1 MAEIYTVRSILGDES
16 LQNLINQGKSQD
28 EIISIAKAYKDEAI
42 KSRDKDALNRMN
54 LVSQKQGRA
63 DFFTRLG
70 DKMDANGYE
79 TMGSI
84 ARGIDIL
91 ASKVAAPIA
100 GLVGYSDKE
109 AQILAD
115 MKLTQSINE
124 AKKLDEIATTP
135 RTQREYMID
144 SNNLLGNAIGSYTKD
159 SKTYARNLIEQA
171 ENSGYTAMDR
181 VNIGMATTANSIKY
195 LIKSTFYGEDSKEAN
210 DIKDAQ
216 KILQASRDAY
226 EANNPEKW
234 NIANFAGEMVTDPLN
249 AVGLAKGFKVA
260 NTAFKKGANVAF
272 DLAQLG
278 AIGGMAG
285 AIMEYGSYK
294 DKDEQNVAGAAMIGA
309 GAGVALGAGFM
320 ALGAGLAKIASRFGQ
335 KSTLE
340 QNAVVAKDETTKELE
355 KGTPQDINE
364 RLQKISDDIEEAF
377 SADENAENIAR
388 LLGQEYDDNIN
399 KAIKESQEVS
409 TAIDDSVAKFA
420 NDNPKASASD
430 IEIYINKTYA
440 PSQSEKELTRIIND
454 DKPVT
459 PRMAGYRV
467 LGVLKKTME
476 YKTRFDRD
484 TIIKRFKNHGFSD
497 ELANIFADAY
507 TADDIS
513 VARNY
518 LDSKVASNRQ
528 KSVESGRNEW
538 LENTIKSD
546 KTKTPKNQDEIL
558 KEISSD
564 KTQFKLIDDS
574 DMTPELKSR
583 LENDG
588 YTLERESES
597 GVWEVSKGIPDQGIK
612 SDDVAELTFQ
622 DKKGK
627 DHIITKEIQKEW
639 IDTFGLKNLDDTYIP
654 KFNNEIK
661 KALGNKELKLQ
672 KGSLL
677 KLVSQG
683 RQKFIPEIKKVLD
696 DPEIII
702 TDKNGEIILAKH
714 LNEKDYFVN
723 VSFDNGEY
731 LISISN
737 GIKEINNLN
746 NKIKQ
751 GGRILYQSPNANFI
765 SQTLLQTSQY
775 SANKIDAETIPNQ
788 SIKEAENNPLFKD
801 STASAKQIETAE
813 SSLSPK
819 PSANLDSLS
828 RANTKN
834 STPNEIKSQ
843 EPQATKQAETTA
855 KEPTQVETTQ
865 ETFDILKIDKNISD
879 EQVETLLKEIE
890 DKNLKVNLPLRDEE
904 PLGKAFQKNELG
916 YGRKRLLNL
925 ALNEQFLKR
934 HKGFIERA
942 EKTQSKAEFQKFLK
956 ENKAEVVEYIK
967 DMVINTLRY
976 IDAYGEGYHFT
987 NKSSLRRANE
997 MILNLQS
1004 GKNFYFYNNAPNKIT
1019 NPAPK
1024 SHYAD
1029 KLVDGNEA
1037 IQGTYK
1043 LSDEIK
1049 QDLIK
1054 SLKEFV
1060 GSRQNLAENIADMQS
1075 RWSYKIKEQERL
1087 APSILEGGKKANNGY
1102 DKNLL
1107 EALKH
1112 ELYLL
1117 NKFEKKIVK
1126 NPQKISSDLELAKNY
1141 LFLKGDTYTKQA
1153 LDEISQTR
1161 ELIEQ
1166 ELNIKP
1172 IKEFGTNYAE
1182 FYHDG
1187 ANAIK
1192 KLLTEREGQV
1202 AGAFYKDGLGDIDLV
1217 WGNKEIGLNKI
1228 IEKHSKDFESFGGIE
1243 NGLNEIIANGKIINE
1258 NGVDTIWYKNG
1269 NDYYVVGLSKGF
1281 NGTRD
1286 NNWVITSYK
1295 KSTGY
1300 IPNEVKGDT
1309 ANLSAYSGKFKGEL
1323 TSPHPPLTNTETIP
1337 NQNIKQAET
1346 VKEPNLSRAE
1356 RRAMGIEKSKGKTL
1370 VIDEKAVK
1378 SDVREFGRLA
1388 DQVGLGFKSAKEAKA
1403 VMDKCDKSKFDCGS

>member
-42 KSRDKDALNRMN
+42 KSGDKDALSKMN
-54 LVSQKQGRA
+54 LVNGKQGRA

-91 ASKVAAPIA
+91 ASKAAAPIA
-100 GLVGYSDKE
+100 SLVGDSDKE

-124 AKKLDEIATTP
+124 AKKLDEIATTA

-171 ENSGYTAMDR
+171 ENSGYSAMDR
-181 VNIGMATTANSIKY
+181 FNIGMATTANATKY
-195 LIKSTFYGEDSKEAN
+195 FIKSLIYGEDSKEAN

-216 KILQASRDAY
+216 KILEASRDAY
-226 EANNPEKW
+226 EANNPDKW
-234 NIANFAGEMVTDPLN
+234 NVANFAGEMITDPLN

-285 AIMEYGSYK
+285 AISEYGSYK
-294 DKDEQNVAGAAMIGA
+294 EGDEQNVAGAAMMGA

-320 ALGAGLAKIASRFGQ
+320 ALGAVLNKIASRFGQ

-340 QNAVVAKDETTKELE
+340 QNAETAKDETAKELE

-409 TAIDDSVAKFA
+409 TAIDNSVAKFA

-467 LGVLKKTME
+467 LGVLKKSME

-507 TADDIS
+507 IADDIS
-513 VARNY
+513 VARRY

-528 KSVESGRNEW
+528 KSVEDGRNEW
-538 LENTIKSD
+538 LESATKSN
-546 KTKTPKNQDEIL
+546 KAKTPKNQDEIL
-558 KEISSD
+558 KEISSGEAP
-564 KTQFKLIDDS
+564 FKLIDDS

-588 YTLERESES
+588 YTLEREPES
-597 GVWEVSKGIPDQGIK
+597 GVWEVSKAISDQ
-612 SDDVAELTFQ
+612 
-622 DKKGK
+622 
-627 DHIITKEIQKEW
+627 
-639 IDTFGLKNLDDTYIP
+639 
-654 KFNNEIK
+654 EIK
-661 KALGNKELKLQ
+661 GSDEALENAVVKADKLDILDKSKPFRKVDKEDLTADVMNEVIENNIKIWVDNANDEIS
-672 KGSLL
+672 KIVNI
-677 KLVSQG
+677 KNPKMVMQG
-683 RQKFIPEIKKVLD
+683 DSIKHILNRHGANSVNV
-696 DPEIII
+696 
-702 TDKNGEIILAKH
+702 KNGEPEVTIEDIINHSDIVNNADKRTIGVSNNAKA
-714 LNEKDYFVN
+714 
-723 VSFDNGEY
+723 
-731 LISISN
+731 LISGKQINGHYVVVETIGNKKGELNLKTMYKVKGKIEDNEIFKKSAVLDHRKDGGKAIVSSTSN
-737 GIKEINNLN
+737 PLDK
-746 NKIKQ
+746 
-751 GGRILYQSPNANFI
+751 
-765 SQTLLQTSQY
+765 TS
-775 SANKIDAETIPNQ
+775 DASNITSKTIPNQ
-788 SIKEAENNPLFKD
+788 SIKEAE
-801 STASAKQIETAE
+801 
-813 SSLSPK
+813 
-819 PSANLDSLS
+819 
-828 RANTKN
+828 
-834 STPNEIKSQ
+834 
-843 EPQATKQAETTA
+843 TTA
-855 KEPTQVETTQ
+855 KEPTTQAQPTQ

-879 EQVETLLKEIE
+879 EQVERLLKEIE
-890 DKNLKVNLPLRDEE
+890 DKNLKVNLPLRDDEA
-904 PLGKAFQKNELG
+904 LGKAFQKNELG
-916 YGRKRLLNL
+916 YSRKRLLNL

-1087 APSILEGGKKANNGY
+1087 APSLLEGGKKANNGY

-1112 ELYLL
+1112 EQYLL
-1117 NKFEKKIVK
+1117 DKFEKKIVK
-1126 NPQKISSDLELAKNY
+1126 NPQKISSDLEIAKNY

-1161 ELIEQ
+1161 QLLEQ

-1192 KLLTEREGQV
+1192 KLLTEKQGQV
-1202 AGAFYKDGLGDIDLV
+1202 AGAFYDERFGDVGIV
-1217 WGNKEIGLNKI
+1217 WGVEGTGKSDGWGIAKI
-1228 IEKHSKDFESFGGIE
+1228 AKYHPEALDKMEEMLKMPIIAQSENRIKLSDGKYFMSIRKDF
-1243 NGLNEIIANGKIINE
+1243 NGEKQ
-1258 NGVDTIWYKNG
+1258 
-1269 NDYYVVGLSKGF
+1269 
-1281 NGTRD
+1281 
-1286 NNWVITSYK
+1286 NWVLTAFEKEES
-1295 KSTGY
+1295 KSVSGRRT
-1300 IPNEVKGDT
+1300 
-1309 ANLSAYSGKFKGEL
+1309 NLSATQSASEKTTSQNTHTTNSTPKEIKSQEL
-1323 TSPHPPLTNTETIP
+1323 
-1337 NQNIKQAET
+1337 
-1346 VKEPNLSRAE
+1346 NLSRAE
-1356 RRAMGIEKSKGKTL
+1356 RRAMGIEEPKGKTL

-1378 SDVREFGRLA
+1378 NDVREFGRLA

>member
-42 KSRDKDALNRMN
+42 KSGDKDALNRMN
-54 LVSQKQGRA
+54 LVSQKQGKA

-91 ASKVAAPIA
+91 ASKAAAPIA
-100 GLVGYSDKE
+100 GLVGDSDKE

-124 AKKLDEIATTP
+124 AKNLDKIATTA

-144 SNNLLGNAIGSYTKD
+144 SNNLLANAIGSYTKD
-159 SKTYARNLIEQA
+159 SKTYARNLIEQG
-171 ENSGYTAMDR
+171 ENSGYSAMDR
-181 VNIGMATTANSIKY
+181 FNIGMATTANTIKY
-195 LIKSTFYGEDSKEAN
+195 LIKSSFYGEDSKEAR

-226 EANNPEKW
+226 EANNPDKW
-234 NIANFAGEMVTDPLN
+234 NVANFAGEMVTDPLN

-320 ALGAGLAKIASRFGQ
+320 ALGVALNKIASRFGQ

-340 QNAVVAKDETTKELE
+340 QNAETAKDETAKELE

-377 SADENAENIAR
+377 SADENADNIAR

-399 KAIKESQEVS
+399 KAIKESEEVS
-409 TAIDDSVAKFA
+409 NEIVDSVAKFA
-420 NDNPKASASD
+420 NDNPNSSASD

-467 LGVLKKTME
+467 LGVLKKSME

-484 TIIKRFKNHGFSD
+484 TIIKRFKNHGFND

-528 KSVESGRNEW
+528 KSVEDGRNEW
-538 LENTIKSD
+538 LESTTKSN
-546 KTKTPKNQDEIL
+546 KAKTPKNQDEIL

-597 GVWEVSKGIPDQGIK
+597 GVWEISKAISDQEIK
-612 SDDVAELTFQ
+612 RAENTQGNSKILTNQEIKEQISKWDLNSKKKIIVEQISDAEAKQLNNEFNFKA
-622 DKKGK
+622 KKPLVRQIDSEHLK
-627 DHIITKEIQKEW
+627 HII
-639 IDTFGLKNLDDTYIP
+639 DRHLGSDKNSANIP
-654 KFNNEIK
+654 FN
-661 KALGNKELKLQ
+661 
-672 KGSLL
+672 S
-677 KLVSQG
+677 V
-683 RQKFIPEIKKVLD
+683 D
-696 DPEIII
+696 EIIDGY
-702 TDKNGEIILAKH
+702 TNTTKNYDLREVVG
-714 LNEKDYFVN
+714 
-723 VSFDNGEY
+723 DNRVIY
-731 LISISN
+731 
-737 GIKEINNLN
+737 
-746 NKIKQ
+746 
-751 GGRILYQSPNANFI
+751 
-765 SQTLLQTSQY
+765 
-775 SANKIDAETIPNQ
+775 
-788 SIKEAENNPLFKD
+788 
-801 STASAKQIETAE
+801 AKQINGHYIAIEEALTGQDKMSLVSAWQTRGKINKEVLLKHARATSNAE
-813 SSLSPK
+813 PKTPHEVATDKQHLSQNLAEDTHNNTLAN
-819 PSANLDSLS
+819 SANY
-828 RANTKN
+828 
-834 STPNEIKSQ
+834 TPNDIKSQ
-843 EPQATKQAETTA
+843 EPPTTKQAETTA
-855 KEPTQVETTQ
+855 KETTQVEPTQ

-890 DKNLKVNLPLRDEE
+890 DKNLKVNLPLRDDEA
-904 PLGKAFQKNELG
+904 LGKAFQKNELG
-916 YGRKRLLNL
+916 YSRKRLLNL

-987 NKSSLRRANE
+987 NTSSLRRANE
-997 MILNLQS
+997 MILNLES
-1004 GKNFYFYNNAPNKIT
+1004 GKNFYFYNHVPNKIT

-1043 LSDEIK
+1043 ISDEIK

-1112 ELYLL
+1112 EQYLL
-1117 NKFEKKIVK
+1117 DKFDKKIVK

-1161 ELIEQ
+1161 QLIEQ

-1202 AGAFYKDGLGDIDLV
+1202 AGAFYDERFGDVGIV
-1217 WGNKEIGLNKI
+1217 WGVEGTAKSDGWGIAKI
-1228 IEKHSKDFESFGGIE
+1228 AKYHPEALDKMEEMLKMPIIAQSENRIKLSDGKYFMSIRKDFNGEKQNWILTAFEKEES
-1243 NGLNEIIANGKIINE
+1243 
-1258 NGVDTIWYKNG
+1258 
-1269 NDYYVVGLSKGF
+1269 
-1281 NGTRD
+1281 
-1286 NNWVITSYK
+1286 
-1295 KSTGY
+1295 KSVSGRRT
-1300 IPNEVKGDT
+1300 
-1309 ANLSAYSGKFKGEL
+1309 NLSATQSASEKTTSQNTHTTNSTPKEIKSQEL
-1323 TSPHPPLTNTETIP
+1323 
-1337 NQNIKQAET
+1337 
-1346 VKEPNLSRAE
+1346 NLSRAE
-1356 RRAMGIEKSKGKTL
+1356 RRAMGIEEPKGKTL

>member
-42 KSRDKDALNRMN
+42 KSGDKDALNRMN
-54 LVSQKQGRA
+54 LVNGKQGRA

-91 ASKVAAPIA
+91 ASKAAAPIA
-100 GLVGYSDKE
+100 GLVGDSDKE

-135 RTQREYMID
+135 RTQREYQID
-144 SNNLLGNAIGSYTKD
+144 SNNLLANAIGSYTKD
-159 SKTYARNLIEQA
+159 SKTYARNLVEQA

-181 VNIGMATTANSIKY
+181 FNIGMATTANATKY
-195 LIKSTFYGEDSKEAN
+195 FIKSFFYGEDSKQAR

-226 EANNPEKW
+226 EANNPDKW
-234 NIANFAGEMVTDPLN
+234 NVANFAGEMVTDPLN

-285 AIMEYGSYK
+285 AISEYGSYK

-320 ALGAGLAKIASRFGQ
+320 ALGAVLGKIASRFGQ

-340 QNAVVAKDETTKELE
+340 QNAQMAKDEASKELD
-355 KGTPQDINE
+355 KGTPQDIDK

-420 NDNPKASASD
+420 NDNPNSSASD

-467 LGVLKKTME
+467 LGVLQKTME

-484 TIIKRFKNHGFSD
+484 TIIKRFKNHGFND

-513 VARNY
+513 VARRY

-528 KSVESGRNEW
+528 KSVEDGRNEW
-538 LENTIKSD
+538 LENTTKSD
-546 KTKTPKNQDEIL
+546 KAKTPKNQDEIL

-588 YTLERESES
+588 YTLEREPES
-597 GVWEVSKGIPDQGIK
+597 GVWEVSKASDKIAKDEVK
-612 SDDVAELTFQ
+612 SDGDWFIASDDNIKDLVKNISLNKDIAMQLQPKADLLNLAKDFSKVIKTPIFDSKISIDKLLNHLADKNSDKRLEYLNLIKPTLENPLFITKENNRYRFVKTFIDSDKITKFLSVIENDNGEFIGITATPIKNTDLKNLLKGDIVWGGDTLSTLNAPQIAKQEVEAMSETIPNQDLKSADVAELTFQ

-714 LNEKDYFVN
+714 LKDKDYFVN

-751 GGRILYQSPNANFI
+751 GGRILYQSPNANSI

-775 SANKIDAETIPNQ
+775 SANKIDVAPVSTPKNDLDRTL
-788 SIKEAENNPLFKD
+788 SNRYD
-801 STASAKQIETAE
+801 SS
-813 SSLSPK
+813 
-819 PSANLDSLS
+819 
-828 RANTKN
+828 N
-834 STPNEIKSQ
+834 STPKEIKSQ
-843 EPQATKQAETTA
+843 
-855 KEPTQVETTQ
+855 
-865 ETFDILKIDKNISD
+865 
-879 EQVETLLKEIE
+879 
-890 DKNLKVNLPLRDEE
+890 
-904 PLGKAFQKNELG
+904 
-916 YGRKRLLNL
+916 
-925 ALNEQFLKR
+925 
-934 HKGFIERA
+934 
-942 EKTQSKAEFQKFLK
+942 
-956 ENKAEVVEYIK
+956 
-967 DMVINTLRY
+967 
-976 IDAYGEGYHFT
+976 
-987 NKSSLRRANE
+987 
-997 MILNLQS
+997 
-1004 GKNFYFYNNAPNKIT
+1004 
-1019 NPAPK
+1019 
-1024 SHYAD
+1024 
-1029 KLVDGNEA
+1029 
-1037 IQGTYK
+1037 
-1043 LSDEIK
+1043 
-1049 QDLIK
+1049 
-1054 SLKEFV
+1054 
-1060 GSRQNLAENIADMQS
+1060 
-1075 RWSYKIKEQERL
+1075 
-1087 APSILEGGKKANNGY
+1087 
-1102 DKNLL
+1102 
-1107 EALKH
+1107 
-1112 ELYLL
+1112 
-1117 NKFEKKIVK
+1117 
-1126 NPQKISSDLELAKNY
+1126 
-1141 LFLKGDTYTKQA
+1141 
-1153 LDEISQTR
+1153 
-1161 ELIEQ
+1161 
-1166 ELNIKP
+1166 
-1172 IKEFGTNYAE
+1172 
-1182 FYHDG
+1182 
-1187 ANAIK
+1187 
-1192 KLLTEREGQV
+1192 
-1202 AGAFYKDGLGDIDLV
+1202 
-1217 WGNKEIGLNKI
+1217 
-1228 IEKHSKDFESFGGIE
+1228 
-1243 NGLNEIIANGKIINE
+1243 
-1258 NGVDTIWYKNG
+1258 
-1269 NDYYVVGLSKGF
+1269 
-1281 NGTRD
+1281 
-1286 NNWVITSYK
+1286 
-1295 KSTGY
+1295 
-1300 IPNEVKGDT
+1300 
-1309 ANLSAYSGKFKGEL
+1309 
-1323 TSPHPPLTNTETIP
+1323 
-1337 NQNIKQAET
+1337 
-1346 VKEPNLSRAE
+1346 EPNLSRAE
-1356 RRAMGIEKSKGKTL
+1356 RRAMGIEEPKGKTL

-1388 DQVGLGFKSAKEAKA
+1388 HQVGLGFKSAKEAKA

>member
-16 LQNLINQGKSQD
+16 LQNLINQGRSQD
-28 EIISIAKAYKDEAI
+28 EIISIAKAYKDQAI
-42 KSRDKDALNRMN
+42 KSGDKDALNRMN
-54 LVSQKQGRA
+54 LVNQKQGRA

-70 DKMDANGYE
+70 DKMDASGYE

-84 ARGIDIL
+84 ARGIDIV

-100 GLVGYSDKE
+100 GLVGDSDKE

-124 AKKLDEIATTP
+124 AKKLDEIATTA
-135 RTQREYMID
+135 RTQREYQID
-144 SNNLLGNAIGSYTKD
+144 SNNLLANAIGSYTKD

-171 ENSGYTAMDR
+171 ENSGYSAMDR
-181 VNIGMATTANSIKY
+181 FNIGMATTANTTKY
-195 LIKSTFYGEDSKEAN
+195 FIKSLIYGEDSKEAR

-226 EANNPEKW
+226 EANNPDKW
-234 NIANFAGEMVTDPLN
+234 NVANFAGEMVTDPLN
-249 AVGLAKGFKVA
+249 AVGIAKGFKVA

-294 DKDEQNVAGAAMIGA
+294 EKDEQNVAGAAMIGA

-320 ALGAGLAKIASRFGQ
+320 ALGVALNKIASRFGQ

-340 QNAVVAKDETTKELE
+340 QNAQIAKDETTKELE

-399 KAIKESQEVS
+399 KAIKESEEVS
-409 TAIDDSVAKFA
+409 TRVDSSVAKFA

-454 DKPVT
+454 GKPVT

-467 LGVLKKTME
+467 LGVLQKSME

-507 TADDIS
+507 IADDIS

-528 KSVESGRNEW
+528 KSVEDGRNEW
-538 LENTIKSD
+538 LENTTKD
-546 KTKTPKNQDEIL
+546 NQAKTPKNQDEIL

-564 KTQFKLIDDS
+564 QTQFKLIDDS

-588 YTLERESES
+588 YTLEREPES
-597 GVWEVSKGIPDQGIK
+597 GVWEISKAVSDQEIK
-612 SDDVAELTFQ
+612 RAKNTQGNSKILTNQDIKEQISKWDLNSKKKIIVEQISDAEAKQLNNEFNFKA
-622 DKKGK
+622 KKPLVRQIDSEHLK
-627 DHIITKEIQKEW
+627 HII
-639 IDTFGLKNLDDTYIP
+639 DRHLGSDKNSANIP
-654 KFNNEIK
+654 FN
-661 KALGNKELKLQ
+661 
-672 KGSLL
+672 S
-677 KLVSQG
+677 V
-683 RQKFIPEIKKVLD
+683 D
-696 DPEIII
+696 EIIDGY
-702 TDKNGEIILAKH
+702 TNTTKNYDLRELVG
-714 LNEKDYFVN
+714 
-723 VSFDNGEY
+723 DNRVIY
-731 LISISN
+731 
-737 GIKEINNLN
+737 
-746 NKIKQ
+746 
-751 GGRILYQSPNANFI
+751 
-765 SQTLLQTSQY
+765 
-775 SANKIDAETIPNQ
+775 
-788 SIKEAENNPLFKD
+788 
-801 STASAKQIETAE
+801 AKQINGHYIAIEEALTGQDKMSLVSAWQTRGKINKEVLLKHARATSNAE
-813 SSLSPK
+813 PKTPHEVATDKQHLSQNLAEDTHNNTLAN
-819 PSANLDSLS
+819 SANY
-828 RANTKN
+828 
-834 STPNEIKSQ
+834 TPNDIKSQ
-843 EPQATKQAETTA
+843 ELNLSRAERRSMGIE
-855 KEPTQVETTQ
+855 EPTQ

-890 DKNLKVNLPLRDEE
+890 DKNLKVNLPLRDDEA
-904 PLGKAFQKNELG
+904 LGKAFQKNELG
-916 YGRKRLLNL
+916 YSRKRLLNL

-934 HKGFIERA
+934 HKGFIESA

-1037 IQGTYK
+1037 IQGSYK
-1043 LSDEIK
+1043 ISDEIK

-1112 ELYLL
+1112 EQYLL
-1117 NKFEKKIVK
+1117 DKFEKKIVK

-1141 LFLKGDTYTKQA
+1141 NEYLKGDEHTKDI

-1161 ELIEQ
+1161 QLLEQ

-1192 KLLTEREGQV
+1192 KLLTEKQGQV
-1202 AGAFYKDGLGDIDLV
+1202 AGAFERQELGDIDLV
-1217 WGNKEIGLNKI
+1217 WGEVDKKLNGYGLSKIEAKHLNDFTNFNGANPTEKMINGIAEIIEKGEIKIDNNGRTTIVYNKNDKVYKIGLKQNWQGNPTENKWIVTAYDDIREANKI
-1228 IEKHSKDFESFGGIE
+1228 I
-1243 NGLNEIIANGKIINE
+1243 N
-1258 NGVDTIWYKNG
+1258 
-1269 NDYYVVGLSKGF
+1269 SKGF
-1281 NGTRD
+1281 TKGETLPLNSSE
-1286 NNWVITSYK
+1286 N
-1295 KSTGY
+1295 STT
-1300 IPNEVKGDT
+1300 T
-1309 ANLSAYSGKFKGEL
+1309 ANKSQEL
-1323 TSPHPPLTNTETIP
+1323 
-1337 NQNIKQAET
+1337 
-1346 VKEPNLSRAE
+1346 NLSRAE
-1356 RRAMGIEKSKGKTL
+1356 RRAMGIEEPKGKTL

-1388 DQVGLGFKSAKEAKA
+1388 DQVGLGFKSAKEAKS

>member
-1 MAEIYTVRSILGDES
+1 M
-16 LQNLINQGKSQD
+16 
-28 EIISIAKAYKDEAI
+28 
-42 KSRDKDALNRMN
+42 
-54 LVSQKQGRA
+54 
-63 DFFTRLG
+63 
-70 DKMDANGYE
+70 
-79 TMGSI
+79 
-84 ARGIDIL
+84 L
-91 ASKVAAPIA
+91 A
-100 GLVGYSDKE
+100 
-109 AQILAD
+109 
-115 MKLTQSINE
+115 
-124 AKKLDEIATTP
+124 
-135 RTQREYMID
+135 
-144 SNNLLGNAIGSYTKD
+144 NAIGSYTKD
-159 SKTYARNLIEQA
+159 SQTYARNLVEQA

-181 VNIGMATTANSIKY
+181 FNIGMATTANSIKY

-234 NIANFAGEMVTDPLN
+234 NVANFAGEMVTDPLN

-285 AIMEYGSYK
+285 AISEYGSYK
-294 DKDEQNVAGAAMIGA
+294 DKDEQNVAGAAMMGA

-320 ALGAGLAKIASRFGQ
+320 ALGAVLNKIASRFGQ

-340 QNAVVAKDETTKELE
+340 QNAGIAKDETAKELE
-355 KGTPQDINE
+355 KGTPQDIDK

-399 KAIKESQEVS
+399 KAIKQSEQVS
-409 TAIDDSVAKFA
+409 NEIDDSVAKFA

-440 PSQSEKELTRIIND
+440 PSENEKELTRIIND

-467 LGVLKKTME
+467 LGVLQKSME

-484 TIIKRFKNHGFSD
+484 TVVKRFKNHGFSD
-497 ELANIFADAY
+497 ELANVFADAY
-507 TADDIS
+507 IADDIS
-513 VARNY
+513 VARRY

-528 KSVESGRNEW
+528 KSVEDGRNEW

-546 KTKTPKNQDEIL
+546 KAKTPKNQDEIL
-558 KEISSD
+558 EEISSD

-597 GVWEVSKGIPDQGIK
+597 GVWEISKASDKIAKDEVK
-612 SDDVAELTFQ
+612 SDGDGFIASDDNIKDLVKNISLNKDIAMQLQPKADLLNLAKDFSKVIKTPIFDSKISIDKLLNHLADKNSDKRLEYLNLIKPTLENPLFITRENNRYRFVKTFIDSDKITKFLSVIENDNGEFIGITATPIKNTDLKNLLKGDIIWGGDTLSTLSTPQIAKQEVEAMSETIPNQDLKSTEFAELTFQ

-788 SIKEAENNPLFKD
+788 SIKEAETTVKEPTDDRKYFKNLD
-801 STASAKQIETAE
+801 SEEYKKISNSYLSTGIKDGDIKILIDNGFDDYNHKVKKEILDFIKLDKDLYEYYRYQEKYREVDYASETFRMRHYDI
-813 SSLSPK
+813 SSLST
-819 PSANLDSLS
+819 
-828 RANTKN
+828 RANIWAQDFSDKYLM
-834 STPNEIKSQ
+834 
-843 EPQATKQAETTA
+843 A
-855 KEPTQVETTQ
+855 K
-865 ETFDILKIDKNISD
+865 
-879 EQVETLLKEIE
+879 
-890 DKNLKVNLPLRDEE
+890 
-904 PLGKAFQKNELG
+904 
-916 YGRKRLLNL
+916 
-925 ALNEQFLKR
+925 
-934 HKGFIERA
+934 
-942 EKTQSKAEFQKFLK
+942 
-956 ENKAEVVEYIK
+956 
-967 DMVINTLRY
+967 
-976 IDAYGEGYHFT
+976 
-987 NKSSLRRANE
+987 
-997 MILNLQS
+997 
-1004 GKNFYFYNNAPNKIT
+1004 
-1019 NPAPK
+1019 
-1024 SHYAD
+1024 
-1029 KLVDGNEA
+1029 
-1037 IQGTYK
+1037 YK
-1043 LSDEIK
+1043 LTND
-1049 QDLIK
+1049 
-1054 SLKEFV
+1054 
-1060 GSRQNLAENIADMQS
+1060 
-1075 RWSYKIKEQERL
+1075 
-1087 APSILEGGKKANNGY
+1087 
-1102 DKNLL
+1102 
-1107 EALKH
+1107 
-1112 ELYLL
+1112 
-1117 NKFEKKIVK
+1117 
-1126 NPQKISSDLELAKNY
+1126 ELAKVRAKWNDN
-1141 LFLKGDTYTKQA
+1141 LAKNKVTSIT
-1153 LDEISQTR
+1153 
-1161 ELIEQ
+1161 
-1166 ELNIKP
+1166 P

-1182 FYHDG
+1182 FYHAKDL
-1187 ANAIK
+1187 AIK
-1192 KLLTEREGQV
+1192 KLLTERQGQV
-1202 AGAFYKDGLGDIDLV
+1202 AGAFHKDGRDITLV
-1217 WGNKEIGLNKI
+1217 WGVEGTGHSDGYGLAKIAKYHPEVIDKLDEIVSKGEFYKDEKGRLNI
-1228 IEKHSKDFESFGGIE
+1228 R
-1243 NGLNEIIANGKIINE
+1243 
-1258 NGVDTIWYKNG
+1258 Y
-1269 NDYYVVGLSKGF
+1269 NDDIVGLRENWLGNKTEPWIISSYTKKVETSKGF
-1281 NGTRD
+1281 NSASS
-1286 NNWVITSYK
+1286 ITPSK
-1295 KSTGY
+1295 E
-1300 IPNEVKGDT
+1300 N
-1309 ANLSAYSGKFKGEL
+1309 YSFTTQHNGI
-1323 TSPHPPLTNTETIP
+1323 IP
-1337 NQNIKQAET
+1337 NQTKNQAET
-1346 VKEPNLSRAE
+1346 AANKSQELNLSRAE
-1356 RRAMGIEKSKGKTL
+1356 RRAMGIEEPKGKTL

>member
-42 KSRDKDALNRMN
+42 KSGDKDALNRMN

-84 ARGIDIL
+84 ARGIDIV
-91 ASKVAAPIA
+91 ASKAAAPIA
-100 GLVGYSDKE
+100 GLMGDSDKE

-124 AKKLDEIATTP
+124 AKKLDEIATTA

-144 SNNLLGNAIGSYTKD
+144 SNNLLANAIGSYTKD

-171 ENSGYTAMDR
+171 ENSGYSAMDR
-181 VNIGMATTANSIKY
+181 FNIGMATTANATKY
-195 LIKSTFYGEDSKEAN
+195 FIKSFFYGEDSKQAR

-226 EANNPEKW
+226 EANNPDKW
-234 NIANFAGEMVTDPLN
+234 NVANFAGEMVTDPLN

-335 KSTLE
+335 KSALE
-340 QNAVVAKDETTKELE
+340 QNAQIAKDEAAKELE

-364 RLQKISDDIEEAF
+364 RLKKISDDIEEAF

-399 KAIKESQEVS
+399 KAIKESEEVS
-409 TAIDDSVAKFA
+409 TRVDDSVAKFA
-420 NDNPKASASD
+420 NDNPNSSASD

-440 PSQSEKELTRIIND
+440 PSESEKELTRIIND

-467 LGVLKKTME
+467 LGVLQKTME

-528 KSVESGRNEW
+528 KSVEDGRNEW
-538 LENTIKSD
+538 VEIMSATKDEQATQVAREPKLDQEQIYNDITSD
-546 KTKTPKNQDEIL
+546 KTP
-558 KEISSD
+558 
-564 KTQFKLIDDS
+564 FKLIDDS

-588 YTLERESES
+588 YTLEREPES
-597 GVWEVSKGIPDQGIK
+597 GVWEVSKAISDEEIKGSDEALENAVVKADKLDILDKSKPFRKVDKEDLTADVMNEVIENNIKIWVDNANDEISKIVNIK
-612 SDDVAELTFQ
+612 SPKMVMQGDSIKHILNRHGANSVNVKNGEPEVTIEDIINHSDIVNNADKRTIGVSNNAKALISGKQINGHYVVVETIGN
-622 DKKGK
+622 KKG
-627 DHIITKEIQKEW
+627 ELN
-639 IDTFGLKNLDDTYIP
+639 LKTMYKVKGKIE
-654 KFNNEIK
+654 NNEIFK
-661 KALGNKELKLQ
+661 KSA
-672 KGSLL
+672 
-677 KLVSQG
+677 
-683 RQKFIPEIKKVLD
+683 VLD
-696 DPEIII
+696 HRKDGGKAIVSSTSNPLDKTSDASNI
-702 TDKNGEIILAKH
+702 TSK
-714 LNEKDYFVN
+714 
-723 VSFDNGEY
+723 
-731 LISISN
+731 
-737 GIKEINNLN
+737 
-746 NKIKQ
+746 
-751 GGRILYQSPNANFI
+751 
-765 SQTLLQTSQY
+765 
-775 SANKIDAETIPNQ
+775 TIPNQ
-788 SIKEAENNPLFKD
+788 DLKSADGPNEA
-801 STASAKQIETAE
+801 
-813 SSLSPK
+813 SL
-819 PSANLDSLS
+819 NLS
-828 RANTKN
+828 RA
-834 STPNEIKSQ
+834 ERRAMGI
-843 EPQATKQAETTA
+843 E
-855 KEPTQVETTQ
+855 EPTQD
-865 ETFDILKIDKNISD
+865 TFDILKIDKNISD
-879 EQVETLLKEIE
+879 EQVERLLKEIE
-890 DKNLKVNLPLRDEE
+890 YKNLKVNLPLRDEE

-916 YGRKRLLNL
+916 YSRKRLLNL

-967 DMVINTLRY
+967 DMVTNTLRY

-987 NKSSLRRANE
+987 NISSLRRANE
-997 MILNLQS
+997 MILNLES

-1029 KLVDGNEA
+1029 KLVDGNED

-1075 RWSYKIKEQERL
+1075 RWSYKIKEQEKL

-1112 ELYLL
+1112 EQYLL
-1117 NKFEKKIVK
+1117 DKFEKKIVK
-1126 NPQKISSDLELAKNY
+1126 NPQKISSDLEIAKNY

-1161 ELIEQ
+1161 QLLEQ

-1192 KLLTEREGQV
+1192 KLLTEKQGQV
-1202 AGAFYKDGLGDIDLV
+1202 AGAFYKDGRDITISWGEAKMANGDIK
-1217 WGNKEIGLNKI
+1217 GYGLSKIEAKHLDDFAIFEGSTPQEKMANGINKI
-1228 IEKHSKDFESFGGIE
+1228 IEKGVLESKNGI
-1243 NGLNEIIANGKIINE
+1243 
-1258 NGVDTIWYKNG
+1258 DTIIYKKDNREFR
-1269 NDYYVVGLSKGF
+1269 VGLSKGF
-1281 NGTRD
+1281 KGVGDDSWIITAY
-1286 NNWVITSYK
+1286 NNKNALGS
-1295 KSTGY
+1295 
-1300 IPNEVKGDT
+1300 
-1309 ANLSAYSGKFKGEL
+1309 
-1323 TSPHPPLTNTETIP
+1323 TETFYHDTFT
-1337 NQNIKQAET
+1337 A
-1346 VKEPNLSRAE
+1346 KEPLANQQPNSTTTTNKSQELNLSRAE
-1356 RRAMGIEKSKGKTL
+1356 RRAMGIEEPKGKTL

-1403 VMDKCDKSKFDCGS
+1403 VMDKCDKSKFDCGN

>member
-42 KSRDKDALNRMN
+42 KSGDKDALNRMN
-54 LVSQKQGRA
+54 LVSQKQGKA

-84 ARGIDIL
+84 ARGIDIV

-100 GLVGYSDKE
+100 GLMGDSDKE

-124 AKKLDEIATTP
+124 AKNLDEIATTA

-226 EANNPEKW
+226 EANNPDKW
-234 NIANFAGEMVTDPLN
+234 NVANFAGEMITDPLN

-294 DKDEQNVAGAAMIGA
+294 EKDEQNVAGAAMIGA

-320 ALGAGLAKIASRFGQ
+320 ALGVALNKIASRFGQ

-340 QNAVVAKDETTKELE
+340 QNAQTAKDEAVKELE
-355 KGTPQDINE
+355 KGTPQDIDK

-399 KAIKESQEVS
+399 KAIKQSEEATTQ
-409 TAIDDSVAKFA
+409 IDDSVAKFA
-420 NDNPKASASD
+420 NDNPNSSASD

-497 ELANIFADAY
+497 EFANIFADAY
-507 TADDIS
+507 IADDIS
-513 VARNY
+513 VARRY

-528 KSVESGRNEW
+528 KSVEDGRNEW

-546 KTKTPKNQDEIL
+546 KAKTPKNQDEIL
-558 KEISSD
+558 KEISSNQ
-564 KTQFKLIDDS
+564 TPFKLIDDS

-588 YTLERESES
+588 YTLEREPES

-612 SDDVAELTFQ
+612 SDDVANSDNLFKKIRDASKKILSTFL
-622 DKKGK
+622 GK
-627 DHIITKEIQKEW
+627 TSKNNIDGREVKFTKRSLEKMTSGSAVGKSLDNGFTREEHYEAAQNILEIFKTAKFLQTEKP
-639 IDTFGLKNLDDTYIP
+639 KN
-654 KFNNEIK
+654 
-661 KALGNKELKLQ
+661 
-672 KGSLL
+672 GSL
-677 KLVSQG
+677 
-683 RQKFIPEIKKVLD
+683 D
-696 DPEIII
+696 
-702 TDKNGEIILAKH
+702 ILGVHK
-714 LNEKDYFVN
+714 YM
-723 VSFDNGEY
+723 GEY
-731 LISISN
+731 KNANVKIT
-737 GIKEINNLN
+737 IKEIKENGNTFYSIELMELLSRDMQSGDPKTGNLDN
-746 NKIKQ
+746 TAIIHT
-751 GGRILYQSPNANFI
+751 GEEPPRPRTSSPYNAN
-765 SQTLLQTSQY
+765 T
-775 SANKIDAETIPNQ
+775 ETIPN
-788 SIKEAENNPLFKD
+788 KD
-801 STASAKQIETAE
+801 LKSADKSNQT
-813 SSLSPK
+813 SL
-819 PSANLDSLS
+819 NLS
-828 RANTKN
+828 RA
-834 STPNEIKSQ
+834 
-843 EPQATKQAETTA
+843 EPRAMGIE
-855 KEPTQVETTQ
+855 EPTQD
-865 ETFDILKIDKNISD
+865 TFDILKIDKNISD

-890 DKNLKVNLPLRDEE
+890 YKNLKVNLPLRDEE

-916 YGRKRLLNL
+916 YSRKRLLNL

-967 DMVINTLRY
+967 DMVTNTLRY
-976 IDAYGEGYHFT
+976 IDSYGEGYHFT
-987 NKSSLRRANE
+987 NKSSLTRANE

-1087 APSILEGGKKANNGY
+1087 APSLLEGGKKANNGY

>member
-42 KSRDKDALNRMN
+42 KSGDKDALNRMN

-91 ASKVAAPIA
+91 ASKAAAPIA
-100 GLVGYSDKE
+100 GLMGDSDKE

-124 AKKLDEIATTP
+124 AKNLDKIATTP
-135 RTQREYMID
+135 RTQREYQID

-181 VNIGMATTANSIKY
+181 FNIGMATTANATKY
-195 LIKSTFYGEDSKEAN
+195 VVKSFLYGEDSKEAN

-226 EANNPEKW
+226 EANNPDKW
-234 NIANFAGEMVTDPLN
+234 NVANFAGEMVTDPLN

-285 AIMEYGSYK
+285 AISEYGSYK
-294 DKDEQNVAGAAMIGA
+294 DKDEQNVAGAAMMGA

-320 ALGAGLAKIASRFGQ
+320 ALGAVLNKIASRFGQ

-340 QNAVVAKDETTKELE
+340 QNAQIAKDETTKELE
-355 KGTPQDINE
+355 KGTPQDIDK

-409 TAIDDSVAKFA
+409 TAIDSSVAKFA

-440 PSQSEKELTRIIND
+440 PSESEKELTRIIND

-467 LGVLKKTME
+467 LGVLQKSME

-484 TIIKRFKNHGFSD
+484 TIVKRFKNHGFSD

-507 TADDIS
+507 IADDIS
-513 VARNY
+513 VARRY

-528 KSVESGRNEW
+528 KSVEDGRNEW
-538 LENTIKSD
+538 LKNTTKSD
-546 KTKTPKNQDEIL
+546 KAKTPKNQDEIL
-558 KEISSD
+558 KEISSNQ
-564 KTQFKLIDDS
+564 TQFKLIDDS
-574 DMTPELKSR
+574 DMTAELKSR

-588 YTLERESES
+588 YTLEREPES
-597 GVWEVSKGIPDQGIK
+597 GVWEISKAMPNQEIKETLAKPKELYGKFRNNVKNILNKLIGIDITNKNDGRIAQVSKTNISKMISDKAIQKSLNNGFSAKEHFEAVESVEELYKNAIYK
-612 SDDVAELTFQ
+612 SSSDDIKNGDKALKIHRYEADFKDNAKVLITLKESIDKNQNRIYTLEVDAVESKLSTKAPENKHSALNSDVKDFDSSVGSEASFITTADSANDKTISNKDLKSTDVVNVSDEIGINSTKGNFKSNPLSTPYSDAGLAVKAQDTRDGVRPNASIAKTDDKTIPNQDLKSTEFAELTFQ

-683 RQKFIPEIKKVLD
+683 RQKFIPEIKRVLD

-714 LNEKDYFVN
+714 LKDKDYFVN

-751 GGRILYQSPNANFI
+751 GGRILYQSPNANSI

-775 SANKIDAETIPNQ
+775 SANKIDVAPVSTPKNDLDRTL
-788 SIKEAENNPLFKD
+788 SNRYD
-801 STASAKQIETAE
+801 SS
-813 SSLSPK
+813 
-819 PSANLDSLS
+819 
-828 RANTKN
+828 N
-834 STPNEIKSQ
+834 STPKEIKSQ
-843 EPQATKQAETTA
+843 
-855 KEPTQVETTQ
+855 
-865 ETFDILKIDKNISD
+865 
-879 EQVETLLKEIE
+879 
-890 DKNLKVNLPLRDEE
+890 
-904 PLGKAFQKNELG
+904 
-916 YGRKRLLNL
+916 
-925 ALNEQFLKR
+925 
-934 HKGFIERA
+934 
-942 EKTQSKAEFQKFLK
+942 
-956 ENKAEVVEYIK
+956 
-967 DMVINTLRY
+967 
-976 IDAYGEGYHFT
+976 
-987 NKSSLRRANE
+987 
-997 MILNLQS
+997 
-1004 GKNFYFYNNAPNKIT
+1004 
-1019 NPAPK
+1019 
-1024 SHYAD
+1024 
-1029 KLVDGNEA
+1029 
-1037 IQGTYK
+1037 
-1043 LSDEIK
+1043 
-1049 QDLIK
+1049 
-1054 SLKEFV
+1054 
-1060 GSRQNLAENIADMQS
+1060 
-1075 RWSYKIKEQERL
+1075 
-1087 APSILEGGKKANNGY
+1087 
-1102 DKNLL
+1102 
-1107 EALKH
+1107 
-1112 ELYLL
+1112 
-1117 NKFEKKIVK
+1117 
-1126 NPQKISSDLELAKNY
+1126 
-1141 LFLKGDTYTKQA
+1141 
-1153 LDEISQTR
+1153 
-1161 ELIEQ
+1161 
-1166 ELNIKP
+1166 
-1172 IKEFGTNYAE
+1172 
-1182 FYHDG
+1182 
-1187 ANAIK
+1187 
-1192 KLLTEREGQV
+1192 
-1202 AGAFYKDGLGDIDLV
+1202 GL
-1217 WGNKEIGLNKI
+1217 
-1228 IEKHSKDFESFGGIE
+1228 
-1243 NGLNEIIANGKIINE
+1243 
-1258 NGVDTIWYKNG
+1258 
-1269 NDYYVVGLSKGF
+1269 
-1281 NGTRD
+1281 
-1286 NNWVITSYK
+1286 
-1295 KSTGY
+1295 
-1300 IPNEVKGDT
+1300 
-1309 ANLSAYSGKFKGEL
+1309 
-1323 TSPHPPLTNTETIP
+1323 
-1337 NQNIKQAET
+1337 
-1346 VKEPNLSRAE
+1346 NLSRAE
-1356 RRAMGIEKSKGKTL
+1356 RRAMGIQEPKGKTL

-1388 DQVGLGFKSAKEAKA
+1388 HQVGLGFKSAKEAKA